1 MNFSHHFSHNHNSA
15 LGNLSFPLGNM
26 EQEIDSL
33 ILNMG
38 SLGTSFP
45 PKSGLSMYYSGKS
58 RSFVCMEDVHCV
70 EDLKKPEHA
79 DAKKTKKR
87 SHRKELLNL
96 APYPCRR
103 APSCTQLTT
112 PYVNV

>member
-1 MNFSHHFSHNHNSA
+1 AFSSS
-15 LGNLSFPLGNM
+15 LPLVNM
-26 EQEIDSL
+26 DQEIDNL
-33 ILNMG
+33 IMNMG

-45 PKSGLSMYYSGKS
+45 QKRGLSRYYSGKS
-58 RSFVCMEDVHCV
+58 RSFVCMEDVHSV
-70 EDLKKPEHA
+70 EDLKKPEHS
-79 DAKKTKKR
+79 DAKKRKKR
-87 SHRKELLNL
+87 SQRKELLNL

>member
-1 MNFSHHFSHNHNSA
+1 
-15 LGNLSFPLGNM
+15 M
-26 EQEIDSL
+26 EQEIDNL
-33 ILNMG
+33 ISNMG

-45 PKSGLSMYYSGKS
+45 PKRGLSRYYSGKS

-70 EDLKKPEHA
+70 EDLKKPEHYS
-79 DAKKTKKR
+79 DTKKRKKR